1 MSENYRQKYAAPPG
15 GGLARTA
22 ALLGGFALFSRLLGL
37 ARDMSMAWLLGGGA
51 AADALVAA
59 MRLPHVLRRLL
70 GEGSLSMTLTASL
83 VRLRLE
89 EGGPGAVGAAGTPHG
104 PSTAGAPSTA
114 GTAGTAGAAGMADEP
129 RSTRGAGYTGCM
141 ENAKTRALAHALSL
155 RLGLVLVVFTLMGL
169 VGAPW
174 LAKALAPGFSGPELE
189 RTVFLLRLCLPYV
202 LAAGMAALGMALL
215 HSMGIFWLPA
225 LSPALFNMVMLL
237 AAGAAALGFFPPAQA
252 LAVGMLCG
260 GLAQWLAQWLAVR
273 CLLPKS
279 FMKASQDA
287 PQHSLGNSPLN
298 APWDIP
304 QHGPLRPL
312 AQAPQHIPAQ
322 ASASGVGG
330 ENTRA
335 VNRAAWHCLGLLP
348 GGVLGAA
355 APQLAMLA
363 AMALASGLGQ
373 GQVAALYYAERLLEL
388 PLGLVGVCLGMAS
401 LPVLSRLAAKK
412 DFNQFGQQ
420 LSTALRLTLML
431 SLPAAAGLGAL
442 GPQLVEGLLGHGAFD
457 RQASLETGLALLAY
471 VPGLPAFACNRSLL
485 AACNALGLVRHTAM
499 SAFWTVGGTLAVG
512 LALAHILGPEYAVL
526 APALAVSCGLWLQ
539 CALLLRLLG
548 KALSAEDLCSPG
560 GGAGFLPRVP
570 VWLPHWQA
578 MGRHVF
584 AGGLTGFTAHALA
597 SLGASWGL
605 WPSLL
610 AGIGGGLVVW
620 ALVLLALRD
629 PDLLL
634 LAGRLRKK
642 PRGPIIDGSA

>member
-1 MSENYRQKYAAPPG
+1 MSKNCRQQNAAPS

-37 ARDMSMAWLLGGGA
+37 ARDMGMAWLLGGGA

-83 VRLRLE
+83 VRLRLGGGRVPNGA
-89 EGGPGAVGAAGTPHG
+89 GGPDG
-104 PSTAGAPSTA
+104 PYGPYGSDGPTGEKNTAMGL
-114 GTAGTAGAAGMADEP
+114 
-129 RSTRGAGYTGCM
+129 
-141 ENAKTRALAHALSL
+141 LARALSL
-155 RLGLVLVVFTLMGL
+155 RLGLVLVLFTLVGL
-169 VGAPW
+169 AAAPW
-174 LAKALAPGFSGPELE
+174 LAKALAPGFSGAELE

-237 AAGAAALGFFPPAQA
+237 AAGAAALGFFPPAPA
-252 LAVGMLCG
+252 LAAGMLCG
-260 GLAQWLAQWLAVR
+260 GIAQWLAQWLAVR
-273 CLLPKS
+273 RLLPGS
-279 FMKASQDA
+279 FMKA
-287 PQHSLGNSPLN
+287 PQSPPEHALGQVHALGTG
-298 APWDIP
+298 A
-304 QHGPLRPL
+304 
-312 AQAPQHIPAQ
+312 
-322 ASASGVGG
+322 

-335 VNRAAWHCLGLLP
+335 VNRAAWRCLRLLP

-401 LPVLSRLAAKK
+401 LPALSRLAAEG
-412 DFNQFGQQ
+412 DFSRFGQH

-431 SLPAAAGLGAL
+431 SLPAAAGLAAL

-499 SAFWTVGGTLAVG
+499 SALWTVGGTLVAG
-512 LALAHILGPEYAVL
+512 LALTRMLGPEYSVL

-539 CALLLRLLG
+539 CVLLLRLLG
-548 KALSAEDLCSPG
+548 KTLPEDGVCLSAGRKGFWPG
-560 GGAGFLPRVP
+560 LPL
-570 VWLPHWQA
+570 WLPA
-578 MGRHVF
+578 PPVVGRHVL
-584 AGGLTGFTAHALA
+584 AGGLTGLAANALLRLCA
-597 SLGASWGL
+597 PWGV

-610 AGIGGGLVVW
+610 AGIAGGVAVW
-620 ALVLLALRD
+620 ALVLLILRD
-629 PDLLL
+629 PDMLL

-642 PRGPIIDGSA
+642 PRGPIVDGSA

>member
-1 MSENYRQKYAAPPG
+1 MSKNYRQKSAAPSG

-51 AADALVAA
+51 AADALVVA

-89 EGGPGAVGAAGTPHG
+89 EFAGPGGPSGSSGPSGPGAARA
-104 PSTAGAPSTA
+104 
-114 GTAGTAGAAGMADEP
+114 AGAAGKPGEPGESGKPGKLGEPGEPDEP
-129 RSTRGAGYTGCM
+129 GKPGGTGNTDTRI
-141 ENAKTRALAHALSL
+141 LAHALSL
-155 RLGLVLVVFTLMGL
+155 RLGLVLLVCTLAGL
-169 VGAPW
+169 AAAPW
-174 LAKALAPGFSGPELE
+174 LAKALAPGFSGAEFE
-189 RTVFLLRLCLPYV
+189 HTVFLLRLCLPYV

-252 LAVGMLCG
+252 LAAGMLCG

-273 CLLPKS
+273 RLLPKS
-279 FMKASQDA
+279 FMKAPQNA
-287 PQHSLGNSPLN
+287 PQHST
-298 APWDIP
+298 
-304 QHGPLRPL
+304 
-312 AQAPQHIPAQ
+312 AQVPAW
-322 ASASGVGG
+322 GTG
-330 ENTRA
+330 EESTRA
-335 VNRAAWHCLGLLP
+335 VNRAAWRCLRLLP

-355 APQLAMLA
+355 APQLAMLV

-401 LPVLSRLAAKK
+401 LPALSRLAVEKN
-412 DFNQFGQQ
+412 FSQFGQH
-420 LSTALRLTLML
+420 LSMALRLTLML
-431 SLPAAAGLGAL
+431 SLPAAAGLAAL

-499 SAFWTVGGTLAVG
+499 SALWTVGGTLAVG
-512 LALAHILGPEYAVL
+512 LALAHILCPEYAVL

-548 KALSAEDLCSPG
+548 KTLPSEGLCSPG
-560 GGAGFLPRVP
+560 GRAGLLPRLP
-570 VWLPHWQA
+570 LWLPHWQA
-578 MGRHVF
+578 VARHVF
-584 AGGLTGFTAHALA
+584 SGGLTGFAAHALVR
-597 SLGASWGL
+597 LGAPWGL

-610 AGIGGGLVVW
+610 AGIGGGFVVW
-620 ALVLLALRD
+620 VLALLALRD
-629 PDLLL
+629 PDLLVL
-634 LAGRLRKK
+634 VGRLRKK
-642 PRGPIIDGSA
+642 PRGPIVDGSA